1 VLFDWLGDLLSPPRC
16 AACSAAVARGRGA
29 FCVPCA
35 ASVEMLEGAGDPSA
49 FGEYGGALAR
59 AIQRL
64 KYEDQPELATSL
76 GALVRHACRPAR
88 VRADLVVP
96 VPLHRRRLAQRG
108 YNQSALLAHHVGR
121 ELRAPVVTGALVRA
135 IDTLPQVEL
144 PREARRENVR
154 GAFRV
159 VRGGRFAGK
168 TIALVDDVSTTGATL
183 AACSAALIEAGARQV
198 TRVVLART
206 VATTDPAR

>member
-1 VLFDWLGDLLSPPRC
+1 
-16 AACSAAVARGRGA
+16 
-29 FCVPCA
+29 
-35 ASVEMLEGAGDPSA
+35 
-49 FGEYGGALAR
+49 
-59 AIQRL
+59 
-64 KYEDQPELATSL
+64 
-76 GALVRHACRPAR
+76 
-88 VRADLVVP
+88 VRADVVVP

-159 VRGGRFAGK
+159 VRGGRFVGK

-206 VATTDPAR
+206 VATADRAR